1 MLPIIAGSHT
11 NDWNLCPNPGPA
23 ATFSFQLP
31 PGNVLKI
38 TFLAQNY
45 QYNDN
50 NVIFLKRLIAAKLSY
65 IFDIISFLF
74 IFQAIFLLACLLI
87 GV

>member
-1 MLPIIAGSHT
+1 MRPIIAGRHT
-11 NDWNLCPNPGPA
+11 NDWNLCPNLEPA

-65 IFDIISFLF
+65 MFDIISFLF
-74 IFQAIFLLACLLI
+74 IFQVIFLLACLLI